1 MEDVLQEAR
10 EEDGYS
16 SISAKNDART
26 TADTL
31 RSIAFAMLKNGWRR
45 GFLEMPS
52 GSCSATT
59 PFKACKATCV
69 GLDSAESAAEGD
81 DDEATGAD
89 ALSRE
94 FCFLRILRFFNLFV
108 YELAAFCM
116 NRRVGR

>member
-1 MEDVLQEAR
+1 
-10 EEDGYS
+10 
-16 SISAKNDART
+16 
-26 TADTL
+26 
-31 RSIAFAMLKNGWRR
+31 
-45 GFLEMPS
+45 MPS

>member
-1 MEDVLQEAR
+1 MCCLIF
-10 EEDGYS
+10 GGC
-16 SISAKNDART
+16 T
-26 TADTL
+26 
-31 RSIAFAMLKNGWRR
+31 
-45 GFLEMPS
+45 FLEMPS

-94 FCFLRILRFFNLFV
+94 FCFLRILRFSICSFMSLP
-108 YELAAFCM
+108 LSA
-116 NRRVGR
+116 